1 MRIWVDPDKL
11 AKLNITVPE
20 IVNAINAQNTVNP
33 AGQISAEPIPKGQD
47 FTNTVRAQG
56 RLVTQEDFEEIASR
70 ANVNGT
76 LVRVK
81 VVARVQLGAHTYS
94 MTRRGTAKQS
104 AFLPLYPIPASHAV
118 QSTERVRT

>member
-56 RLVTQEDFEEIASR
+56 RLVTQEDFEDIVVR
-70 ANVNGT
+70 ANVNGS
-76 LVRVK
+76 LIPIND
-81 VVARVQLGAHTYS
+81 VARAELGAQTS
-94 MTRRGTAKQS
+94 
-104 AFLPLYPIPASHAV
+104 PIKSPV
-118 QSTERVRT
+118 NGK

>member
-47 FTNTVRAQG
+47 FTNTGRAQG
-56 RLVTQEDFEEIASR
+56 RLVTQEDFEEIRVRAKVNASL
-70 ANVNGT
+70 G
-76 LVRVK
+76 RVK
-81 VVARVQLGAHTYS
+81 VVARVELGAQSYTMPS
-94 MTRRGTAKQS
+94 RSNGNPTA
-104 AFLPLYPIPASHAV
+104 H
-118 QSTERVRT
+118 ST